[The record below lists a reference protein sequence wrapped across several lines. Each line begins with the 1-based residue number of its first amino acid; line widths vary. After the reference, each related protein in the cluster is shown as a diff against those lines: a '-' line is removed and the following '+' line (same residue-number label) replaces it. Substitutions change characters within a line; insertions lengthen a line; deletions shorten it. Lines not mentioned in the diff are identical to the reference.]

1 MNFLDS
7 FLNLFTYG
15 FMIRALIAGLLIG
28 LSGAFLGSFLVLK
41 RYAMIGQGLAHVAF
55 GAVAVGLLFSSQP
68 LFIAMPLVVL
78 VSVFILK
85 LSEKTSVHGDAAI
98 GLAATV
104 AMALGTML
112 ASIDGGFQTELNSY
126 LFGSILTIQT
136 TDIWLSFLL
145 FIAVALF
152 GVFYY
157 YDLFSMTYDP
167 IFAEV
172 SRVKVQRLNL
182 VLAVLTGVT
191 VVIGIQL
198 LGTILISSFIIF
210 PTVIAMQFQKGFF
223 ATVMVALGFAVSTV
237 FVGISASFIY
247 DLPTGSTIVLLNAL
261 IFSLIYAFN
270 ALKGG
275 RA

>member
-1 MNFLDS
+1 MSGFNAFFDIFS
-7 FLNLFTYG
+7 YG
-15 FMIRALIAGLLIG
+15 FMVRALIAGLLIG

-41 RYAMIGQGLAHVAF
+41 RFAMIGQGLAHVAF
-55 GAVAVGLLFSSQP
+55 GAVAIGLLLSNQP
-68 LFIAMPLVVL
+68 LLIAMPIVVL

-126 LFGSILTIQT
+126 LFGSILTIDRG
-136 TDIWLSFLL
+136 DIWLSL
-145 FIAVALF
+145 ALF
-152 GVFYY
+152 LGVLVFGILYY

-172 SRVKVQRLNL
+172 STVRVKRLNL
-182 VLAVLTGVT
+182 VLAILTGIT

-223 ATVMVALGFAVSTV
+223 NTLMIALSFAVSTV
-237 FVGISASFIY
+237 FIGISASFIY
-247 DLPTGSTIVLLNAL
+247 DLPTGSTIVLLNAI
-261 IFSLIYAFN
+261 IFSFVYGFFAI
-270 ALKGG
+270 KGG
-275 RA
+275 RV

>member
-1 MNFLDS
+1 MPMLNS
-7 FLNLFTYG
+7 FIDLFQYG

-28 LSGAFLGSFLVLK
+28 ISGAFLGSFLVLK

-55 GAVAVGLLFSSQP
+55 GAVAVGLLFSNQP

-78 VSVFILK
+78 VSILILK

-104 AMALGTML
+104 AMALGTLL
-112 ASIDGGFQTELNSY
+112 ASVDGGFQTELNSY

-136 TDIWLSFLL
+136 TDIWLSIVL
-145 FIAVALF
+145 FIAVAVF
-152 GVFYY
+152 GVVYY

-167 IFAEV
+167 TFAEV
-172 SRVKVQRLNL
+172 SRVKVARLNL
-182 VLAVLTGVT
+182 ILAILTGVT

-223 ATVMVALGFAVSTV
+223 QTLMIALGVAVSTV
-237 FVGISASFIY
+237 FIGISASFIA

-261 IFSLIYAFN
+261 IFSLIYGYH
-270 ALKGG
+270 KVRGG
-275 RA
+275 HA